1 MLSSYPNYCSDCSDL
16 KKILSLLDKKIAKQI
31 KKRWNQKKF
40 LADNKFCKKEFKK
53 LLYYRRIA
61 EHLQHNAQYF
71 GTEFEVSNF
80 ISKVKIL
87 IK

>member
-1 MLSSYPNYCSDCSDL
+1 MLSYYPNYCSDCSDL
-16 KKILSLLDKKIAKQI
+16 KELLLKLDKKISKQI

-40 LADNKFCKKEFKK
+40 LADNTFCKKEYKK
-53 LLYYRRIA
+53 LLYYRRIT
-61 EHLQHNAQYF
+61 EHLQHNSQYF
-71 GTEFEVSNF
+71 GTEFDLSNF